1 MAEEHKESTQRIR
14 VICESCGKIYRVSPQ
29 SIGKKAK
36 CACGHSFLLRQ
47 VTEPESVVSTPEAR
61 LAAQPPRTAVNQ
73 RIMWFLLAT
82 LFASI
87 ALYWLCSII
96 AVGAVS
102 HELSDSFSDYYV
114 ERADGVI
121 GVSHRGQV
129 RENEQIYYR
138 LRDSLLPSTGKSLPD
153 TDDFYLRQLPLLG
166 SIFFWHLLLLLFFT
180 KGVFAADRFC
190 ASISTG

>member
-87 ALYWLCSII
+87 ALVTTGSNKCLI
-96 AVGAVS
+96 AS
-102 HELSDSFSDYYV
+102 
-114 ERADGVI
+114 
-121 GVSHRGQV
+121 
-129 RENEQIYYR
+129 N
-138 LRDSLLPSTGKSLPD
+138 
-153 TDDFYLRQLPLLG
+153 G
-166 SIFFWHLLLLLFFT
+166 SILPVLIVSPANESFNPTNPTILPAGAL
-180 KGVFAADRFC
+180 
-190 ASISTG
+190 ST